1 MLLLDS
7 ASRQGEGR
15 CRNLSGPSW
24 TPGGSQPRPLIW
36 VNATSQGVRDPKEA
50 AVDAAAVLSAF
61 CE

>member
-1 MLLLDS
+1 MLLLEG

-15 CRNLSGPSW
+15 CRNLSGPS
-24 TPGGSQPRPLIW
+24 RPLIW

-50 AVDAAAVLSAF
+50 AVDGAAAAVLSAF